1 MATTLGDFS
10 AHFDAI
16 FERTMKYA
24 KDIRNSQV
32 LELGSKIIL
41 DTPKDTGALRGSWRS
56 NVGAPSG
63 DASERIDVGD
73 TGDVPREELAV
84 AIKAWPETGSLF
96 MTNNQKYAEGVE
108 FDSWSVQQPAGMV
121 RRNIAGRTD
130 FADLT
135 TGTGRTK

>member
-10 AHFDAI
+10 AHFDNA
-16 FERTMKYA
+16 FKRTLKYA
-24 KDIRNSQV
+24 KYVRNSQV

-56 NVGAPSG
+56 TLATPSG

-73 TGDVPREELAV
+73 TGEVPREELAV
-84 AIKAWPETGSLF
+84 AIKAWPETGSLY
-96 MTNNQKYAEGVE
+96 MTNRQKYSEGVE

-121 RRNIAGRTD
+121 RRNIAGRID
-130 FADLT
+130 FADFS
-135 TGTGRTK
+135 TGSGRTK